1 MNALTPLQTLAL
13 AKLIPEGAEKAA
25 RAAIQPGHY
34 IVEFD
39 AHVAVDMT
47 VGEDFR
53 QRIVLKADPWTL
65 LAAALSHLNDVT
77 IDSLVREAISADPK
91 LVESIK
97 EKAKLAMDTVH
108 EATWTDSKGKATF
121 DRKLVEAADGAV
133 ERPFTEAD
141 APVKPPKAKRAKAA
155 KAKPVKGDAPS
166 TGLASVFDDEEE

>member
-1 MNALTPLQTLAL
+1 MNLSPIQTLAL
-13 AKLIPEGAEKAA
+13 AKLISEGAEKAA
-25 RAAIQPGHY
+25 RAEIQPGHY

-65 LAAALSHLNDVT
+65 LAAALSHLNSVT
-77 IDSLVREAISADPK
+77 IDSLVREAVSADPK

-97 EKAKLAMDTVH
+97 EKAKLAMETVH
-108 EATWTDSKGKATF
+108 EATWTNSKGKATF
-121 DRKLVEAADGAV
+121 DRKLVEARDGAV
-133 ERPFTEAD
+133 ERLFTESD
-141 APVKPPKAKRAKAA
+141 AAPKPVKVKRAKAEKPA
-155 KAKPVKGDAPS
+155 KAKSDKPS